1 MRAIRARLAVIA
13 GFTLAIQL
21 GIVPAAS
28 MALCCGHADQTA
40 ASHCDQ
46 PACSENEA
54 AQACPMH
61 KGTTAPATS
70 QMRSCCD
77 MHEQALVALLGV
89 VAIPELSPESSPAID
104 GSPILVTAVES
115 LLARTRPPD
124 APPPRA

>member
-13 GFTLAIQL
+13 ALTLATQL

-28 MALCCGHADQTA
+28 MALCCGHADEA
-40 ASHCDQ
+40 PASHCDQ
-46 PACSENEA
+46 PACSEDET

-61 KGTTAPATS
+61 KPATAPPTS
-70 QMRSCCD
+70 QMQSCCD
-77 MHEQALVALLGV
+77 MHEEALVALLGV
-89 VAIPELSPESSPAID
+89 VAVPELSLESSPAID
-104 GSPILVTAVES
+104 GSAILVTAVES